1 MLYAFVGDVVES
13 RKRAHTLGETYEKK
27 GFSSVRVAE
36 ENYAPGMLRS
46 YAQGQSLF
54 GKGEVILL
62 DTLGSV
68 PDALQELEEVGE
80 LLRESANIFILIDL
94 ELPAAISK
102 IVKKYAEEYVEIK
115 ATVRESF
122 NIFALGDALA
132 RKDKK
137 SLWVLYIRARKGG
150 VSSEELIGTL
160 FWQLKMLRLAL
171 MTATPEE
178 AGMKDFPYRKA
189 KSALKNFK
197 DGELQKL
204 SDDLVL
210 LYHQGHG
217 GETDIDLA
225 LEKWILGM

>member
-13 RKRAHTLGETYEKK
+13 RKRAHALSEAYEKK
-27 GFSSVRVAE
+27 GFSLVSLTP
-36 ENYAPGMLRS
+36 ENYAPGALRS

-62 DTLGSV
+62 DTLTGESDV
-68 PDALQELEEVGE
+68 VVELEEVGE
-80 LLRESANIFILIDL
+80 LLRDSENIFILLDV
-94 ELPAAISK
+94 ELSASISK
-102 IVKKYAEEYVEIK
+102 VVKKYAQEYVELK
-115 ATVRESF
+115 TVAKESF
-122 NIFALGDALA
+122 NIFALGDALS

-137 SLWVLYIRARKGG
+137 SLWVLYMRARKGG
-150 VSSEELIGTL
+150 VLAEEIIGTL
-160 FWQLKMLRLAL
+160 FWQLKTLRLAA
-171 MTATPEE
+171 MAGSAEE

-189 KSALKNFK
+189 KGALKNFK
-197 DGELQKL
+197 EDELQKL

-225 LEKWILGM
+225 LEKWVLGV